1 MFDDMVISKIHC
13 DNISESAKNL
23 KAIFSGCTDIEKL
36 PFILKS
42 NKDDISTDIQNIKNS
57 LAELEY
63 IINL

>member
-1 MFDDMVISKIHC
+1 MIDDIVISKIHC

-23 KAIFSGCTDIEKL
+23 KAIFSVWTDIGKL
-36 PFILKS
+36 PLIFQS
-42 NKDDISTDIQNIKNS
+42 TKDNISTDIQNIKNS